1 MNKKNSKQ
9 KIKIRDMIH
18 FTIDKYLTDL
28 KDLDSVLLQEFS
40 NISDM
45 YSVYQDKLVEIIDK
59 NASFKV
65 LSKK

>member
-1 MNKKNSKQ
+1 M
-9 KIKIRDMIH
+9 RDMIH